1 MPVNVTQALNAY
13 AAASRAVGATPEAA
27 GGESFS
33 KLLQDTASGLIDD
46 LKKGEQASL
55 QAVAGKADLN
65 EVTAAVNNAQMALQA
80 VIAVRDRVIA
90 AYQDVIK
97 MQM

>member
-1 MPVNVTQALNAY
+1 MPVNVAQALNAY
-13 AAASRAVGATPEAA
+13 ANANRGVGATPGA
-27 GGESFS
+27 GSGESFG
-33 KLLQDTASGLIDD
+33 KLLQDTATGLIDD
-46 LKKGEQASL
+46 LKKGEQASM
-55 QAVAGKADLN
+55 QAVTGKADLN

-80 VIAVRDRVIA
+80 VIAVRDRVIS